1 MFKSI
6 LKVYLLTCFLIS
18 CFDLEA
24 QDIFTYKGSFSLG
37 DEVGEAEYSFFVRDS
52 INVFDG
58 PFFYSSEYFDEAGRF
73 VQRRISGIYENGKKH
88 GNWIYKN
95 NFYDITVETVTDN
108 FKAETTINGLSTS
121 LRAVYESGKAIGN
134 WVFEEKEV
142 VNGKTGKN
150 AKSLEV
156 FFSEGMKAGPFRFSM
171 DGSEGQTLVRGNFSA
186 DSFFDGEWSMEYSI
200 DAVKYFETRM
210 YDNGFL
216 TNLRLENRNES
227 VAVFDVE
234 YESVIEKL
242 AALQREDSDLDF
254 KMGDRSFGLVFDDG
268 FPSISEEEASQ
279 FLGNKVL
286 GEALNVLKSR
296 EIGGLELEGIDLID
310 FGATRRFEYTFT
322 KAEEAALSEAADLI
336 DQSISDIQKF
346 INNSS
351 LSLNRQKNDS
361 LAFSFKL
368 YENSLAKF
376 ELLSQEVERLK
387 GDEFKY
393 QSRDFYYQDGI
404 QGINRVDTI
413 TYTFDGE
420 SRYRIVDNGASLVNG
435 EGIVFNMLAYAQQK
449 AEYISRFDSFLR
461 NSLLEIEREIA
472 SQQLEED
479 ILSYLDSLEARFD
492 VGRGFDVMDSDG
504 IPLSNFLLGL
514 YYNFNKK
521 LDISRQAYSNAEGFR
536 ARQEIGLDM
545 IGLIQAYL
553 KAYEPIGMVRKRMEI
568 LDEAF
573 TRYDYNPYMDRHDIK
588 TRTKRNIYLAAME
601 YLLPDYRNRIIEVED
616 YRELLPLIAEMN
628 DAFDRLVEIASMP
641 DAETRTMERRLRR
654 ESNPD
659 RIRRVLDL

>member
-6 LKVYLLTCFLIS
+6 LKVYLLTCFLMS

-24 QDIFTYKGSFSLG
+24 QDIFTFKGSFSLG
-37 DEVGEAEYSFFVRDS
+37 GEVGEAEYSFVVRDS
-52 INVFDG
+52 VNIFVG
-58 PFFYSSEYFDEAGRF
+58 PFSYTSEYFDEEGRF
-73 VQRRISGIYENGKKH
+73 IQRRISGTYENGKKH

-95 NFYDITVETVTDN
+95 NFYDIVVETVTDN
-108 FKAETTINGLSTS
+108 FKAETTTNGSSTS
-121 LRAVYESGKAIGN
+121 LKAVYASGKAVGN
-134 WVFEEKEV
+134 WVFEEQEV
-142 VNGKTGKN
+142 VNGKAGRK

-156 FFSEGMKAGPFRFSM
+156 FFSDGMKAGPFRFSM

-200 DAVKYFETRM
+200 DGVRYFETRV
-210 YDNGFL
+210 YDDGFL
-216 TNLRLENRNES
+216 TNLRLENKDES

-234 YESVIEKL
+234 YKSVIEKL
-242 AALQREDSDLDF
+242 AVLERDDSDLDF
-254 KMGDRSFGLVFDDG
+254 KMGDRAFGLVFDDG

-286 GEALNVLKSR
+286 GLALNTLKSR

-322 KAEEAALSEAADLI
+322 KAEEAALGEAADLI

-376 ELLSQEVERLK
+376 ELLKQEVERLK

-479 ILSYLDSLEARFD
+479 ILSHLDSLEARFD

-521 LDISRQAYSNAEGFR
+521 LDISRQAYSNAESFR

-553 KAYEPIGMVRKRMEI
+553 KAYEPIGMVRKRMEV
-568 LDEAF
+568 LDESF

-588 TRTKRNIYLAAME
+588 TRIKRNVYLAAME

-616 YRELLPLIAEMN
+616 YRELSPLIGEMN
-628 DAFDRLVEIASMP
+628 DAFDRLMEIASMP

-659 RIRRVLDL
+659 RIRRILDL